1 MKATQ
6 AFAAMKETKD
16 KINTSATLGELED
29 KCKNCSPL
37 SPIICVTSCNA
48 WKLKNELKKMR
59 DKVKD
64 PQFQLK
70 LLNAL
75 KNVRRLEILEMVSK
89 GRRSAERLQQEMR
102 KLGHQHSRETITEEY
117 VEPLISVGLI
127 NEDRSQYYATAF
139 GNRIYAIAK
148 DLKEIGNRLPPHSE
162 CYEELALRALLDFP
176 KTFEDLQVVVPSK
189 GLARVLHRLQEEKLI
204 QTSTEKDRVFFFK
217 TQRSPIN
224 DNFSSTER
232 RVYANIPVEGISA
245 RKLAQKT
252 AISLRRT
259 YRYLRRLKG
268 KKLVFTRNR
277 PRRYALSSEG
287 TQLAMVIDGIF
298 ESVAETHGAT
308 TQTEQYR
315 ESLETQIAK
324 TPLLEPTRRRTQP
337 PAL

>member
-6 AFAAMKETKD
+6 AFAAMQEAKD
-16 KINTSATLGELED
+16 KVNTSATLGELED

-37 SPIICVTSCNA
+37 SPIICVTGCNT

-59 DKVKD
+59 DRVKD

-89 GRRSAERLQQEMR
+89 GRRSAERLQQEMG
-102 KLGHQHSRETITEEY
+102 KLGHRHSRETIAEEY
-117 VEPLISVGLI
+117 VEPLINVGLV
-127 NEDRSQYYATAF
+127 NEDRSQYYATTF
-139 GNRIYAIAK
+139 GNRIYAVTK
-148 DLKEIGNRLPPHSE
+148 DLKEIGNKLPPHSE
-162 CYEELALRALLDFP
+162 CYEELTLRALLGFP
-176 KTFEDLQVVVPSK
+176 KTFEELKVAVPSK
-189 GLARVLHRLQEEKLI
+189 SLARVLHRLQEEKLI
-204 QTSTEKDRVFFFK
+204 QTRTEKDRVFFFK
-217 TQRSPIN
+217 TQRNPISN
-224 DNFSSTER
+224 NFSSTER

-298 ESVAETHGAT
+298 DSVAETHGAT

-315 ESLETQIAK
+315 EPLETQIAK
-324 TPLLEPTRRRTQP
+324 TPLLESTRRRT
-337 PAL
+337 